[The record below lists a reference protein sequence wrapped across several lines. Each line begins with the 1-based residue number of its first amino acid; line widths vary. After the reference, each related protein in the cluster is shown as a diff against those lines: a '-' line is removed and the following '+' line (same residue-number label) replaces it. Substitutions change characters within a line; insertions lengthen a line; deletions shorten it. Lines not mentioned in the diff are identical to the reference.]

1 VTAAAAGGVAPAGSP
16 EALEREWRARHNQWA
31 VAMTVT
37 LATFMEI
44 LDTSIANVS
53 LPHIAGGL
61 STGYDESTWIL
72 TSYLVSNAIV
82 LPISGWFSNLIGRKR
97 FYMTCVALFTT
108 SSLLCGLA
116 PSLGMLVLFRVLQGA
131 GGGGLQPSEQSIL
144 ADTFV
149 PAERGMAFAAYGMA
163 IVLAPVIGPTL
174 GGWITDNWNWRWIF
188 FINVPVGVVS
198 LLLSYRVVEDPPW
211 LSPGNRDSNRG
222 GIDYIGLGL
231 VAVGLGC
238 LQVVLDKGQ
247 REDWFESG
255 FITSFSIVSAAA
267 LIAFIVWEL
276 RQRDPV
282 VDLRLFKMRNFAMSN
297 LMMFVMGLA
306 LYGSVV
312 LLPQFLQQLM
322 GYSATQAGMVLS
334 PGGLAVMALMPL
346 VGMLIVR
353 VSARSLI
360 ACGFIAMSWALFQT
374 TNLNQQVDFFTVMMY
389 RVYQSIGLA
398 FLFIPI
404 STVAYVGVPQE
415 DNNTVSGMINLARN
429 IGASVGVSLVETMLA
444 RRTQVHQDRLITH
457 LTGYDSGLGAAARG
471 LGATLFHHGL
481 SRHEAT
487 QQAYGRLYGAMT
499 GQAAML
505 AYVDALWVMGVA
517 CAVMV
522 PLAFLME
529 KNDPRTASLAV
540 H

>member
-1 VTAAAAGGVAPAGSP
+1 MSAAVAGLAPGA
-16 EALEREWRARHNQWA
+16 EALEREWRARHNRWM

-97 FYMTCVALFTT
+97 FYMTCVALFSA

-116 PSLGMLVLFRVLQGA
+116 PTLGMLVLFRVLQGA

-144 ADTFV
+144 ADTFL
-149 PAERGMAFAAYGMA
+149 PSERGMAFAAYGMA

-174 GGWITDNWNWRWIF
+174 GGWITDNWSWRWIF
-188 FINVPVGVVS
+188 FINVPVGIIS
-198 LLLSYRVVEDPPW
+198 LLLSYRMIEDPPW
-211 LSPGNRDSNRG
+211 LGPDRGKNNG
-222 GIDYIGLGL
+222 GIDYVGLGL
-231 VAVGLGC
+231 IAVGLGC

-247 REDWFESG
+247 REDWFAST
-255 FITSFSIVSAAA
+255 FITSFTAVSAAA
-267 LIAFIVWEL
+267 LIAFALWEW
-276 RQRDPV
+276 RQKNPV
-282 VDLRLFKMRNFAMSN
+282 VDLRLFRSRNFAMSN
-297 LMMFVMGLA
+297 LMMFTMGLA
-306 LYGSVV
+306 LYGAVV
-312 LLPQFLQQLM
+312 LLPQFVQQLM

-346 VGMLIVR
+346 VGALIVR
-353 VSARSLI
+353 IDARWLI
-360 ACGFIAMSWALFQT
+360 AFGFVAMSWALFQT
-374 TNLNQQVDFFTVMMY
+374 TNLDPQVDFFTVMMY

-404 STVAYVGVPQE
+404 STIAYVGVPQE

-429 IGASVGVSLVETMLA
+429 IGASVGVSTVETMLA
-444 RRTQVHQDRLITH
+444 RRAQFHQDRLITH
-457 LTGYDSGLGAAARG
+457 LTGYDAGLHAAARG
-471 LGATLFHHGL
+471 LGATLMHHGL
-481 SRHEAT
+481 SHSEAMH
-487 QQAYGRLYGAMT
+487 QAYGRLYGAML
-499 GQAAML
+499 GQASML
-505 AYVDALWVMGVA
+505 AYIDALWMMAVA

-522 PLAFLME
+522 PLAFLMA
-529 KNDPRTASLAV
+529 KNDPRSASMAV